1 MAQTPK
7 VAPLTPADLEKL
19 QEKRKR
25 KYKAVKQLTTPLWSM
40 SHTPT
45 LLIRA
50 EGEPHEADFTL
61 AIPGKPDSKPLVLG
75 CCNLDTDEKGLL
87 VLNALMS
94 SALAR
99 AGGLINGRIFEFKAN
114 GKKEGKDYLDVKVT
128 EMDESDE

>member
-7 VAPLTPADLEKL
+7 VAPLSPTDLEKL
-19 QEKRKR
+19 QEKKR
-25 KYKAVKQLTTPLWSM
+25 PKYKPVKQLTIPLWSM

-75 CCNLDTDEKGLL
+75 CRNLDTDETGLL
-87 VLNALMS
+87 VLNTLMS
-94 SALAR
+94 SALTR
-99 AGGLINGRIFEFKAN
+99 AGGLLSGRIFEFKAN
-114 GKKEGKDYLDVKVT
+114 GKKEGKDYLDVRVT
-128 EMDESDE
+128 EMGESDE